1 LCTLLLLAEGTS
13 SPGSVLSIQK
23 SRDAMA
29 DVKYLQ
35 GIRRAATSDT
45 LMRLDG
51 LIPKEHRSAAIAGSR
66 SVLPPLH
73 PAPGPSKRHRGVAR

>member
-1 LCTLLLLAEGTS
+1 
-13 SPGSVLSIQK
+13 
-23 SRDAMA
+23 MA

-73 PAPGPSKRHRGVAR
+73 GHTGVGMCLCRLPPPHAILAPCHGADPSVATGGAP